1 MLSERGDTIIEL
13 SWKKGMKA
21 HDNHKNAQRPRVH
34 TRGGGQAGCRICA
47 EAAPKL
53 RAVVE
58 TLDEV
63 SDLTLDFSRLLYISS
78 AGLRV
83 LMIVHRV
90 VGEDGKIR
98 VIHAKD
104 VIRKVLEMT
113 GFAAVLTIEDD

>member
-1 MLSERGDTIIEL
+1 MTITKTLNGSECILAVEGRLD
-13 SWKKGMKA
+13 
-21 HDNHKNAQRPRVH
+21 
-34 TRGGGQAGCRICA
+34 A
-47 EAAPKL
+47 ESAPKL

-83 LMIVHRV
+83 LMIAHRV
-90 VGEDGKIR
+90 VGEGGKIR

-104 VIRKVLEMT
+104 VIRTVLEMT
-113 GFAAVLTIEDD
+113 GFAAVLTIEDN